1 MCNSSG
7 TLGPPSLFIYINS
20 NIFSDQNM
28 ANATSS
34 SSLYVGDLEKE
45 VSEAVLFDVFRE
57 IGPVLSIRVCRDA
70 NSKVSLGYAYVNFQ
84 NPLDAERA
92 IETLNHTTIKGKM
105 CRIMWCRRDPSLRKS
120 GAGNIFIKNLDS
132 EIDNKAL
139 HATFESFGTILSCKV
154 VSDEDC
160 KSMGYGFVHYAE
172 EKDADKAVNEVNG
185 MLMNGKQ
192 VYVGRFERKERKLQ
206 SLQENFTN
214 LYVKHFD
221 PSVSEDELR
230 KYFEEYGEIESFNC
244 QINKGAENSGVL
256 YVNYKNHEDASD
268 AIEEAD
274 GASPEGIILPGK
286 KLVVTR
292 HQKKQE
298 REFIKKASQKER
310 QQELLKFTNL
320 YVKNLDDS
328 VTSEI
333 LKEAFSEF
341 GQLMSCKV
349 MTHPDS
355 IVSKGFG
362 FVSFKDSGAAKQAT
376 ESMNGRMLS
385 GKPLFVTLAQKKD
398 ARKAQLET
406 LYRGRGSVS
415 PAFGGGGMMNPAM
428 NQMPFMN
435 NPMGFGFH
443 QGPQGAFNNYPGM
456 QRNAPGM
463 QRPMTAQPNIMR
475 QQRPQQAAPFSFG
488 VSQNMRQQA
497 PVGIGGPNR
506 LGMGARPMGAPT
518 GMPSAAPMDTVD
530 PAKLATMTQEGQ
542 KNHLGEKLFAKIQ
555 ATEPQHAAKITGML
569 LEMDNA
575 EILNLLDSPDLLTQ
589 KVREAMSVLK
599 RHGQ

>member
-1 MCNSSG
+1 
-7 TLGPPSLFIYINS
+7 
-20 NIFSDQNM
+20 M

-92 IETLNHTTIKGKM
+92 IETLNHTSIKGRM
-105 CRIMWCRRDPSLRKS
+105 ARIMWCRRDPSLRKS

-132 EIDNKAL
+132 AIDNKAL
-139 HATFESFGTILSCKV
+139 HATFQSFGQILSCKV
-154 VSDEDC
+154 VADEDG
-160 KSMGYGFVHYAE
+160 KSMGYGFVHYAD
-172 EKDADKAVNEVNG
+172 EKDADKAVSEVNG

-221 PSVSEDELR
+221 PTVPEDDL
-230 KYFEEYGEIESFNC
+230 KKFFENFGEIESFNC
-244 QINKGAENSGVL
+244 QINQGAENSGVI
-256 YVNYKNHEDASD
+256 YVNYKNHEDAAK
-268 AIEEAD
+268 AIQEAND
-274 GASPEGIILPGK
+274 TAPEGIILEGK

-298 REFIKKASQKER
+298 REFVKKANQKER

-328 VTSEI
+328 VTSET
-333 LKEAFSEF
+333 LRDAFSEF
-341 GQLMSCKV
+341 GTMMSCKV
-349 MTHPDS
+349 MTHPETN
-355 IVSKGFG
+355 ISKGFG

-406 LYRGRGSVS
+406 LYRGRGSVN

-435 NPMGFGFH
+435 NPMNFGFH
-443 QGPQGAFNNYPGM
+443 QGPPGGFNNYPG
-456 QRNAPGM
+456 GM
-463 QRPMTAQPNIMR
+463 QRGGQGMQRGPMTAQPNLMR
-475 QQRPQQAAPFSFG
+475 QQRPQQAPFAFGAPSM
-488 VSQNMRQQA
+488 SQNMRQPA

-506 LGMGARPMGAPT
+506 LGMGVRPMGGAPT
-518 GMPSAAPMDTVD
+518 GMPSSAPMDTVD